1 MGNRF
6 VPALLIAL
14 LVLVNAQL
22 WFGRGSIASVSA
34 LRQQLETQK
43 AANLRAQQANER
55 LASEVRDLK
64 EGLEMVE
71 ERARMELGMVK
82 PNEIYVQIARDPS
95 TAASAP
101 RR

>member
-1 MGNRF
+1 VGNRF
-6 VPALLIAL
+6 VPALLVAL
-14 LVLVNAQL
+14 LVLVHAQL

-71 ERARMELGMVK
+71 EKARMELGMVK
-82 PNEIYVQIARDPS
+82 PNEIYVQITR
-95 TAASAP
+95 
-101 RR
+101 